1 MDQFVCRLRQRAAS
15 CDVEDDHVRVNEKLS
30 IVLMNVF
37 ENCFIQLNW
46 NYLLSSAFTLIAV
59 AFK

>member
-15 CDVEDDHVRVNEKLS
+15 CDFEDDHVRVNEKLS

>member
-1 MDQFVCRLRQRAAS
+1 MCRLRQRAAS
-15 CDVEDDHVRVNEKLS
+15 CDFTEFEDDHVRVNEKLS